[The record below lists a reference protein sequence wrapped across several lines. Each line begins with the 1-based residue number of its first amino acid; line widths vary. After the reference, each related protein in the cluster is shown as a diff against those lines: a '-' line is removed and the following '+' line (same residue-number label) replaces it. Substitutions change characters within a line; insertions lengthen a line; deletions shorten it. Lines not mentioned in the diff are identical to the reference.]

1 MDKFCR
7 LLAVMLLIPLVSAAQ
22 LTVGNRVMSETQLTD
37 NGYYIIYQ
45 PRNAAYVQEPS
56 SGTYVNKYYCPE
68 SNSPADESFLFHFLK
83 QSDGTYK
90 IKNVK
95 TGNFMPTPSAAGIFS
110 STTEASAGSW
120 NLQFD
125 ATNGAI
131 FPLCNGFGWDR
142 GSSQL
147 WATAGASTTFTNFTL
162 GTKAN
167 ASVKQY
173 VLYEV
178 ISSKPLSELDGK
190 DVFVQTS
197 DANTLTTDQWYV
209 MFDRGTSPGPHGYLY
224 ENTTLHTLFNT
235 ATAPSGS
242 SQSAAR
248 YLVRLSE
255 GDTSGKYYVQNGL
268 GNYFGLISHQTNVP
282 VTGFKQEQITI
293 GKIASTDGHFYLQG
307 ASNVILDANDIKQGD
322 ATVVGWGTSVPTSTG
337 GNNDW
342 AFYPV
347 DLAPEGTIP
356 VKVAY
361 GTSGETVYGTWDSN
375 KTTWTS
381 QLTSGSHMAGLTMTK
396 SGGAFNKYSNWNGHY
411 NIAYKPSA
419 ANTDDVITLTAPSGY
434 VIAGYSMLAAKASTA
449 SHTYT
454 LKAADGTSVT
464 PAYASN
470 ANAYT
475 TFTVSNLNTKST
487 TITVNTTNTSYWI
500 AIADFVVYLQE
511 DDSGAVVG
519 KALSSSP
526 TAEGWYAIKVQS
538 SESNAN
544 AANNYL
550 YTPDNEINY
559 NGTYYPLSY
568 RTAGDL
574 DATYFFHLT
583 PQSGTT
589 SYWQM
594 PNGRFL
600 VNSGS
605 KFPVSSVSPTAI
617 EANWKSSFMYFKSA
631 GYYAVAYNLSSTTF
645 VGETTTADRTKYDV
659 YPINLDNAGLTPWKV
674 VIEGA
679 PTNLK
684 MTCKRSDVNG
694 LSSVYNNGYFFLP
707 SDVTPASSDF
717 SCNGIENFVV
727 DATNKTVTA
736 QFPAHVAITQD
747 NVSIAQGFQ
756 TASRDAEVLLLRV
769 TASPVKDAT
778 EATLNISLK
787 DGSENQISKLTLYEA
802 SSNSTEVLTL
812 HDATAMANK
821 MSTAPSMTQVGF
833 TEVSGASAVLPIGTL
848 TAGTHYYWVAATLK
862 ADATLGSIVDAAV
875 TGITYTC
882 NAQETTLDL
891 SSIGDP
897 SDRGAM
903 VFNTRTYPFLPS
915 TYDSRVYRIPA
926 MVVADDG
933 SIVVAADKRYQ
944 SYTDIGGGHVI
955 DIVVRRSTDGG
966 KTWSNPVVIAKGQGT
981 ADNDKCGYGDPSLI
995 KGKDGKIYC
1004 FYAAGNTGYFYGL
1017 SKTCMSV
1024 STDNGQTW
1032 DSSAENAPVELA
1044 AAGRLTDHASSYGTN
1059 TAYGL
1064 FDWFVTSGRG
1074 ICTSEGYLMALA
1086 PAQAYT
1092 NASKT
1097 NHTGNSQDYIFY
1109 STDEGA
1115 TWHFSK
1121 NAIFTGGDEAKITQA
1136 NDGSLLA
1143 SVRQGGNRGFNTA
1156 TYTKNADGT
1165 LTFTMGTQWN
1175 NLQLNAGGYANNQ
1188 DILYYQR
1195 GESGKDDVIIHSM
1208 TTGQHANLKLYYSKD
1223 GGHNWTE
1230 FLNVQTKG
1238 TRYVTMDRNSSGS
1251 LYLFFEDQSLNSAG
1265 GYTDYNHYPLNF
1277 LEITRDQLEDLI
1289 PDLTTDAPIK
1299 DGKVYRIINKYYSE
1313 QEEKTLVMGEVPTSH
1328 KVTCVEKAEIDYTQL
1343 WVATVT
1349 GSSIQLC
1356 NAVTGRYIQL
1366 QGGTQSTPYMTASTP
1381 ASFTYGYINEV
1392 TPSFYFED
1400 ANSTGLHCRADKDV
1414 VGWNIT
1420 AGASEWLI
1428 EEVTPIPA
1436 FLDMQR
1442 QGYQEMMEMVD
1453 NATAYNALLENYFT
1467 DGTCTELKDAYASMD
1482 DAALTATMTADGLPA
1497 KLQSTALKVKNNTWT
1512 SYNGWDKTERTFRV
1526 ADYKAYGDYW
1536 RWTNIL
1542 KTGYNLGRLTNPT
1555 GIYGTENETV
1565 MLHVGT
1571 IPAGQTVA
1579 LEVVPEG
1586 SAAGTQT
1593 ILHEGFNPVVL
1604 DQEGSLF
1611 IYHSVNNTTDNAAPF
1626 TALDSYA
1633 PVTVHIEGGTLV
1645 GYFDLTKGDDNDD
1658 WAQLKTHLAQS
1669 GSVFDVKSPQLTFHI
1684 NREALIS
1691 AVGSDMTGLL
1701 NTWEA
1706 IITTERN
1713 LQGLEEYENY
1723 FNNPLSVTSV
1733 NNNYMY
1739 ATNYGTYYEKSTLS
1753 TVLNPTLMKD
1763 SHGAIWGPAHEMGH
1777 IHQRPINMIGC
1788 TEISNN
1794 VFSNVA
1800 VYNQGRATSRT
1811 ASIRKTFD
1819 DFASGK
1825 SWLDRVYNETEGA
1838 DLWQGT
1844 HLYWQ
1849 LYQYFHIAGFDTD
1862 FYPNLYKAFRQ
1873 SPMNRSAGTFVPA
1886 TEDYL
1891 KFYKTCCQVSGFD
1904 LTEFFDVYG
1913 FFTLPTEQSYT
1924 LGSTTRNAH
1933 YVGDYGD
1940 YYVYTTQEMIDQARA
1955 EVKAMKLRP
1964 CSAIFIEDRITAPD
1978 ATYEGHASGEKK
1990 VSYQNGTG
1998 QYDGVI
2004 GNCGETGQYTEFD
2017 MLVNGEYT
2025 ADVDAEG
2032 NVSISGG
2039 TGAVGFKV
2047 YDANGK
2053 LVMVANVHNFQ
2064 LPSSVLA
2071 NGYTLVVVQ
2080 GDGGSVTISPLYRN
2094 VLVNY
2099 AAGGFYTTL
2108 YVPVAI
2114 QIPENAKA
2122 FAATLNDDVL
2132 TLRQYDSVIPAGE
2145 GALIEFLSHPSGL
2158 EESFR
2163 YDFTPSIDAG
2173 TPIAGNRL
2181 TGSYVDTDPR
2191 NLDGTIFTFA
2201 VKSGQVGFY
2210 KYTGTTLKAGKAFL
2224 LLTGDEAQNVR
2235 GFAVEIPTGIYDLS
2249 AVVGRPSPAYDLQ
2262 GRRLNKDSR
2271 RAGIYIQNGKKVI
2284 NVK

>member
-1 MDKFCR
+1 MKRIKLFLAMLTLMPILAIGQVAVSVGAQVTSLDQIVSGKAYLLRWQALTGTPFAIDDGGTSYSMTNNNASSTAAVYYLISDGNGGWKVENAHTGKFWPTTSNNNTTI
-7 LLAVMLLIPLVSAAQ
+7 APTDAANAGIY
-22 LTVGNRVMSETQLTD
+22 TITASSTNGRFTFTTNGSYHTNR
-37 NGYYIIYQ
+37 
-45 PRNAAYVQEPS
+45 
-56 SGTYVNKYYCPE
+56 
-68 SNSPADESFLFHFLK
+68 SNSKL
-83 QSDGTYK
+83 
-90 IKNVK
+90 
-95 TGNFMPTPSAAGIFS
+95 
-110 STTEASAGSW
+110 
-120 NLQFD
+120 
-125 ATNGAI
+125 
-131 FPLCNGFGWDR
+131 
-142 GSSQL
+142 
-147 WATAGASTTFTNFTL
+147 
-162 GTKAN
+162 
-167 ASVKQY
+167 
-173 VLYEV
+173 VLH
-178 ISSKPLSELDGK
+178 
-190 DVFVQTS
+190 TS
-197 DANTLTTDQWYV
+197 DSPVSIFEVNTSALSSSSAYSDFTSKDIFLNSNEVATLTTGKWYT
-209 MFDRGTSPGPHGYLY
+209 MSQRSRTTYLF
-224 ENTTLHTLFNT
+224 ESTTDHKLKHTRT
-235 ATAPSGS
+235 QPSGS
-242 SQSAAR
+242 ATSNAN
-248 YLVRLSE
+248 YMVRLLE
-255 GDTSGKYYVQNGL
+255 ADGGKFYIQNGL
-268 GNYFGLISHQTNVP
+268 GNYLGTITHKTNVP
-282 VTGFKQEQITI
+282 TTAIGTEAVTV
-293 GKIASTDGHFYLQG
+293 GKINNTDGHFYLQG
-307 ASNVILDANDIKQGD
+307 TTNNVVLDANDFGSGD
-322 ATVVGWGTSVPTSTG
+322 PATVVGWNTDVPTSVG

-361 GTSGETVYGTWDSN
+361 GTSGETVYGIWDSN

-454 LKAADGTSVT
+454 LTAADGTSVT

-538 SESNAN
+538 SENNAN

-594 PNGRFL
+594 PNGRYL

-659 YPINLDNAGLTPWKV
+659 YPINLDNAGLTPWRV
-674 VIEGA
+674 TIEGA

-707 SDVTPASSDF
+707 SDVTPSSSDF

-736 QFPAHVAITQD
+736 QFPTHIAILQD

-769 TASPVKDAT
+769 TASPAKDAT
-778 EATLNISLK
+778 AATLNISLK

-802 SSNSTEVLTL
+802 SNSSTEVLTL

-821 MSTAPSMTQVGF
+821 MSSAPSMTQVGF

-848 TAGTHYYWVAATLK
+848 TAGTHYYWIAATLK
-862 ADATLGSIVDAAV
+862 ADATLGSVVDAAV

-944 SYTDIGGGHVI
+944 SHTDIGGGHVI

-1044 AAGRLTDHASSYGTN
+1044 AAGRLTDHASSYGSN

-1064 FDWFVTSGRG
+1064 YDWFVTSGRG

-1097 NHTGNSQDYIFY
+1097 NHTSNSQDYIFY
-1109 STDEGA
+1109 STDKGA
-1115 TWHFSK
+1115 TWHFSE

-1143 SVRQGGNRGFNTA
+1143 SVRQRDNRGFNTA

-1175 NLQLNAGGYANNQ
+1175 NPQLNAGGYANNQ

-1381 ASFTYGYINEV
+1381 ASFTYGYIHEA

-1400 ANSTGLHCRADKDV
+1400 ASSIGLHCRADKDV

-1536 RWTNIL
+1536 RWTHIL

-1593 ILHEGFNPVVL
+1593 ILHEGFNPIVL
-1604 DQEGSLF
+1604 SQEGSLF

-1713 LQGLEEYENY
+1713 LQGLEEYEGY

-1825 SWLDRVYNETEGA
+1825 SWLDRVYNETDGA

-2017 MLVNGEYT
+2017 RLVNGEYT

-2132 TLRQYDSVIPAGE
+2132 TLRQYDAVIPAGE

-2173 TPIAGNRL
+2173 TPVAGNRL

-2249 AVVGRPSPAYDLQ
+2249 AVAGRPSPAYDLQ
-2262 GRRLNKDSR
+2262 GRRLNHDSR